1 MNLEKYSQA
10 VRYLMFLPLL
20 VSILI
25 LSELFL
31 PLKKTSTKV
40 IDKRENYRVKFNTT
54 TYNLY
59 FENNNDQFTQEIY
72 NNFEIGDQVLLETTF
87 FTREVNSIS
96 DIKKN
101 EDFKNETNEI
111 YVRYGMAIL
120 MLISFI
126 YFFRKPVLTSKNLK
140 IMVLVIIF
148 SIINLYRIVKLNI

>member
-31 PLKKTSTKV
+31 PLKQTSTKV
-40 IDKRENYRVKFNTT
+40 IDKRENYRVKFNST

-111 YVRYGMAIL
+111 YVRYGMSIL

-126 YFFRKPVLTSKNLK
+126 YFFRKSVITSKNLK
-140 IMVLVIIF
+140 IMVLVIFF

>member
-31 PLKKTSTKV
+31 PLKQTSTKV

-72 NNFEIGDQVLLETTF
+72 NNFEIGDQVILETTF

-126 YFFRKPVLTSKNLK
+126 YFFRKSFLTSKNLK

>member
-31 PLKKTSTKV
+31 PLKQTSTKV
-40 IDKRENYRVKFNTT
+40 IDKRENYRVKFNST

-126 YFFRKPVLTSKNLK
+126 YFFRKSVITSKNLK
-140 IMVLVIIF
+140 IMVLVIFF

>member
-31 PLKKTSTKV
+31 PLKQTSTKV

-72 NNFEIGDQVLLETTF
+72 NNFEIGDQVILETTF

-126 YFFRKPVLTSKNLK
+126 YFFRKSFLTSKNLK
-140 IMVLVIIF
+140 IMVLVIFF

>member
-31 PLKKTSTKV
+31 PLKQTSTKV

-126 YFFRKPVLTSKNLK
+126 YFFRKSVITSKNLK
-140 IMVLVIIF
+140 IMVLVIFF

>member
-31 PLKKTSTKV
+31 PLKQTSTKV
-40 IDKRENYRVKFNTT
+40 IDKRENYRVKFNST

-126 YFFRKPVLTSKNLK
+126 YFFRKSVLTSKNLK